1 MNAIRIL
8 RCYILSQHL
17 RTFDSIQF
25 QGCALSKIEGNPVA
39 QQMISL
45 KKKKKKKKGLDFF
58 ADQEQKSRRVT
69 WYLPKGQRVTFIF
82 GKFLTQECRGI
93 CAISLCH
100 LLNYEMS
107 VTKNFGPS
115 AAFSLRS

>member
-17 RTFDSIQF
+17 RIFDSIQF

-45 KKKKKKKKGLDFF
+45 KKKKKKERLGFF
-58 ADQEQKSRRVT
+58 CRPGTKVQEGSVVP
-69 WYLPKGQRVTFIF
+69 PKGAKGDI
-82 GKFLTQECRGI
+82 
-93 CAISLCH
+93 H
-100 LLNYEMS
+100 LRKVSHSGM
-107 VTKNFGPS
+107 
-115 AAFSLRS
+115 

>member
-45 KKKKKKKKGLDFF
+45 KKKKKERLGFF
-58 ADQEQKSRRVT
+58 CRPGTKVQEGYMVP
-69 WYLPKGQRVTFIF
+69 PKGAKGDI
-82 GKFLTQECRGI
+82 
-93 CAISLCH
+93 H
-100 LLNYEMS
+100 LRKLSHSGM
-107 VTKNFGPS
+107 
-115 AAFSLRS
+115 

>member
-45 KKKKKKKKGLDFF
+45 KKKKKKVLDFF
-58 ADQEQKSRRVT
+58 ADQEQKSRRVP
-69 WYLPKGQRVTFIF
+69 WYLLPKGQRVTFIF

-107 VTKNFGPS
+107 LTKNFGPL